1 MVGDRAVE
9 SANSVTQYQF
19 ARIVTTKD
27 HRLGGLSNRL
37 LFSHHSGTWK
47 SKIKVLSAGGFLL
60 KPLFLALDD
69 RLLLVSS
76 RGHPS
81 VCVSGSQNPFLMR
94 TLARLGESL
103 SQ

>member
-1 MVGDRAVE
+1 MVGDRALE
-9 SANSVTQYQF
+9 SANGVTQYQF

-27 HRLGGLSNRL
+27 HRLGGLSNRV
-37 LFSHHSGTWK
+37 LFSHHSGSQK

-60 KPLFLALDD
+60 SLSSWLLDD

-76 RGHPS
+76 HGHPS

-94 TLARLGESL
+94 TLARLG
-103 SQ
+103 